1 MGMFFAR
8 LLIVS
13 VAVVIG
19 FIASCASLHGAE
31 EAAPEKPRAVP
42 LYRIDTTD
50 FNASEA
56 DIRAICDS
64 AAKQLWRHFPDY
76 DLEPFVVTRGKSGP
90 IVLFQRNDA
99 KEIVLRLDTSDTFW
113 SQYAYQFGHEFCHI
127 LSGFKAGGNENLW
140 FEETLCEMASL
151 YVLRGM
157 ARDWKKEPPYK
168 HWADY
173 RDSLRGYADDV
184 IVKRKHV
191 REINT
196 TGLATFQQKHADE
209 LRKNP
214 TNRDLNGAMA
224 VILLPL
230 FEAEPEHWEAI
241 RWLNQVARPADE
253 SFAAYLTRWHAAVP
267 ERHQAFVQEI
277 AKLYSIEI
285 PAAR

>member
-1 MGMFFAR
+1 MWFAR
-8 LLIVS
+8 LVIVLLLANFS
-13 VAVVIG
+13 VP
-19 FIASCASLHGAE
+19 FSGAQ
-31 EAAPEKPRAVP
+31 EKPAPRAVP

-50 FNASEA
+50 FNAGEA
-56 DIRAICDS
+56 DIRAVCDS

-127 LSGFKAGGNENLW
+127 LAGFKPGDNANLW

-157 ARDWKKEPPYK
+157 SRDWKEEPPYK
-168 HWADY
+168 HWASY
-173 RDSLRGYADDV
+173 RDSLRSYSDDV
-184 IVKRKHV
+184 ILKRKMV

-196 TGLATFQQKHADE
+196 QGLAAFQRKHEAV
-209 LRKNP
+209 LAKNP

-224 VILLPL
+224 VVLLPL
-230 FEAEPEHWEAI
+230 FEEQPENWEAI
-241 RWLNQVARPADE
+241 RWLNHTARPEQE
-253 SFAAYLTRWHAAVP
+253 SFAGYLQRWHTAAP
-267 ERHQAFVQEI
+267 ERHREFVLEI
-277 AKLYSIEI
+277 ARMYGVDL
-285 PAAR
+285 PAAAATPK

>member
-1 MGMFFAR
+1 MYLFLAR
-8 LLIVS
+8 LLIVLS
-13 VAVVIG
+13 AVVVGMVACCNAQELAGQPI
-19 FIASCASLHGAE
+19 
-31 EAAPEKPRAVP
+31 KRAVP
-42 LYRIDTTD
+42 LYRVDTTD

-56 DIRAICDS
+56 DIRAVCDS

-99 KEIVLRLDTSDTFW
+99 KEIVLRLDTSNTFW
-113 SQYAYQFGHEFCHI
+113 SQYAYQFGHELCHI
-127 LSGFKAGGNENLW
+127 LAGFKAGGKENLW

-157 ARDWKKEPPYK
+157 ARDWQKEPPYK
-168 HWADY
+168 NWADY

-184 IVKRKHV
+184 ILKRQHV
-191 REINT
+191 REIHT
-196 TGLATFQQKHADE
+196 LGLAAFQRKHEIE
-209 LRKNP
+209 LQKNP

-241 RWLNQVARPADE
+241 RWLNHEARPAGE
-253 SFAAYLTRWHAAVP
+253 KFAAYLARWHSAVP
-267 ERHQAFVQEI
+267 ERHQAFVAGI
-277 AKLYSIEI
+277 AQLYGVEL
-285 PAAR
+285 PAASQE